1 MNAVLCQGGLCT
13 TKAGLDQLYKNG
25 KAENLKDQIRY
36 RKLVMGQEDL
46 RLTGTAANLYQTLL
60 GKICNEPPS
69 NLEGG
74 SLGKRQS
81 FKIKVL
87 MMIIKYNAVTVK
99 INLTETVA

>member
-1 MNAVLCQGGLCT
+1 MVPSKKKAVGIQVKIMNAVLCQGGLCT

-60 GKICNEPPS
+60 GKICNEPS
-69 NLEGG
+69 
-74 SLGKRQS
+74 SKRGRFIRQ
-81 FKIKVL
+81 KT
-87 MMIIKYNAVTVK
+87 IIQN
-99 INLTETVA
+99 

>member
-60 GKICNEPPS
+60 GKIYAMNPP
-69 NLEGG
+69 LKEGG

>member
-46 RLTGTAANLYQTLL
+46 RLTGTAANLYQTLF
-60 GKICNEPPS
+60 GKICNEPTPPPPPKR
-69 NLEGG
+69 GG
-74 SLGKRQS
+74 FIRQ
-81 FKIKVL
+81 KT
-87 MMIIKYNAVTVK
+87 IIQN
-99 INLTETVA
+99 

>member
-46 RLTGTAANLYQTLL
+46 RLTGTAANLYQIL
-60 GKICNEPPS
+60 K
-69 NLEGG
+69 EGG

>member
-13 TKAGLDQLYKNG
+13 TKAGLDQFYKNG

-69 NLEGG
+69 KRGG

>member
-1 MNAVLCQGGLCT
+1 MNAVLCQRGLCT

-25 KAENLKDQIRY
+25 KAENQIRY

-69 NLEGG
+69 
-74 SLGKRQS
+74 KRGEFIRQ
-81 FKIKVL
+81 KT
-87 MMIIKYNAVTVK
+87 IIQN
-99 INLTETVA
+99 

>member
-25 KAENLKDQIRY
+25 KAENLKDQIQY

-46 RLTGTAANLYQTLL
+46 RLTGTAANLYQTL
-60 GKICNEPPS
+60 K
-69 NLEGG
+69 EGG

>member
-36 RKLVMGQEDL
+36 RKLVMGARGLKTDL
-46 RLTGTAANLYQTLL
+46 GTAANLYQTLL

-69 NLEGG
+69 KRGG
-74 SLGKRQS
+74 FIRQ
-81 FKIKVL
+81 KT
-87 MMIIKYNAVTVK
+87 IIQN
-99 INLTETVA
+99 

>member
-46 RLTGTAANLYQTLL
+46 RLTGTAANLYQTSL
-60 GKICNEPPS
+60 GKICNEPLS
-69 NLEGG
+69 
-74 SLGKRQS
+74 KRGRFIRQ
-81 FKIKVL
+81 KT
-87 MMIIKYNAVTVK
+87 IIQN
-99 INLTETVA
+99 

>member
-46 RLTGTAANLYQTLL
+46 DWQVLLQIFTRLCLERYAMN
-60 GKICNEPPS
+60 PPS
-69 NLEGG
+69 KRGG
-74 SLGKRQS
+74 FIRQ
-81 FKIKVL
+81 KT
-87 MMIIKYNAVTVK
+87 IIQN
-99 INLTETVA
+99 

>member
-46 RLTGTAANLYQTLL
+46 RLTGTTANLYQTLL
-60 GKICNEPPS
+60 GKICNEPS
-69 NLEGG
+69 LKEGC

>member
-46 RLTGTAANLYQTLL
+46 RLTGTAANLYKTLL
-60 GKICNEPPS
+60 GKICNEPP
-69 NLEGG
+69 LKEGG

-87 MMIIKYNAVTVK
+87 MMIIQCNAVTVK